1 MLYQEPTMEIL
12 KLETYDVVCGPSQ
25 YFDGEQGSDVSDW

>member
-12 KLETYDVVCGPSQ
+12 ELSNGNVVCGPSQ
-25 YFDGEQGSDVSDW
+25 YFNGEEDTDVSDW

>member
-12 KLETYDVVCGPSQ
+12 KIEIGDVVCGPSQ
-25 YFDGEQGSDVSDW
+25 YFDGEHDSDVSDW

>member
-12 KLETYDVVCGPSQ
+12 RFETGDVVCGPSS
-25 YFDGEQGSDVSDW
+25 YFDGENNNDVSGW